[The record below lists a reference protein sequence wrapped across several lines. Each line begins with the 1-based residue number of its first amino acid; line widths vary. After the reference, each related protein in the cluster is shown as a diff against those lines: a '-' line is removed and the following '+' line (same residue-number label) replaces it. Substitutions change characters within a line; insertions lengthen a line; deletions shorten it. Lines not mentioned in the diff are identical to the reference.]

1 MLDIAYRLKK
11 FKNFWVISIFIL
23 IVLQGQSWGEN
34 IKQNY
39 TVQTDFS
46 CGGVD
51 VKVITHCIYKEKP
64 YLPCLSD
71 SQYIII
77 RSKKIVSSST
87 LLKLDHSISEITCYK
102 SKNNKWF
109 IELYYSNLG
118 NCSACEYY
126 ELYDINGNLVATD
139 RKKFRVIYKHGS
151 TKVIESKNFN
161 EVVKKYREIFSKLKL
176 EKVSS
181 KDVNLSTESR

>member
-11 FKNFWVISIFIL
+11 FRKFWLIPIFIL
-23 IVLQGQSWGEN
+23 IVLQSQSWSKDN
-34 IKQNY
+34 RQDY

-51 VKVITHCIYKEKP
+51 VKVITHCIYKEEP

-77 RSKKIVSSST
+77 GSKKIVSSST
-87 LLKLDHSISEITCYK
+87 LLKLDYSISEITCYK
-102 SKNNKWF
+102 SKDNKWF

-118 NCSACEYY
+118 NCSSCEYY

-139 RKKFRVIYKHGS
+139 RKKFRVIYKHDS
-151 TKVIESKNFN
+151 VKVIESKNFN
-161 EVVKKYREIFSKLKL
+161 EVFNKYGEIFNKLKL
-176 EKVSS
+176 EKVNS
-181 KDVNLSTESR
+181 KDINR

>member
-1 MLDIAYRLKK
+1 MRWFRKS
-11 FKNFWVISIFIL
+11 WVISIFIL
-23 IVLQGQSWGEN
+23 IVLQGQSWSED

-51 VKVITHCIYKEKP
+51 VKVITHCIYKEEP

-77 RSKKIVSSST
+77 GNKKIVSSST
-87 LLKLDHSISEITCYK
+87 LLKLGHSISEITCYK
-102 SKNNKWF
+102 SKDNKWF

-139 RKKFRVIYKHGS
+139 RKKFRVIYKHDS
-151 TKVIESKNFN
+151 TKVIESKNFI
-161 EVVKKYREIFSKLKL
+161 EVVKKYGEIFSKLKL
-176 EKVSS
+176 EEVSS
-181 KDVNLSTESR
+181 KDVNR